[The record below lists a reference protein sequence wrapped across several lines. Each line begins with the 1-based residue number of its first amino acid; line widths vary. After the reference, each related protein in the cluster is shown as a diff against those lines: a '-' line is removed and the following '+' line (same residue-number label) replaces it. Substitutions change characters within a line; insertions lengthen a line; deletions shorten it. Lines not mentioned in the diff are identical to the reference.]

1 MPDNLDTHERFQAHG
16 AVKTASDRSFG
27 FVFAAVFAIIACF
40 PLLSGDPP
48 RWWAVIVAGAFLAA
62 AIAYP
67 PILALPNRLWT
78 RFGLLLHR
86 VVNPIVMGFLFFLVV
101 TPIAMLM
108 RLVGKRPL
116 ETTIDADAA
125 SYWVKREPPGPA
137 PETMK
142 QQF

>member
-1 MPDNLDTHERFQAHG
+1 MYKRYHAHD
-16 AVKTASDRSFG
+16 AVKTSSERSFG
-27 FVFAAVFAIIACF
+27 FVFAAVFAIVACF
-40 PLLSGDPP
+40 PLLSGDAP
-48 RWWAVIVAGAFLAA
+48 RWWSAAVAGAFLAA

-67 PILALPNRLWT
+67 PVLALPNRLWA

-86 VVNPIVMGFLFFLVV
+86 IVNPIVMGFLFFLVV

-116 ETTIDADAA
+116 QTGLDAGAA
-125 SYWVKREPPGPA
+125 SYWVRREPPGPA

-142 QQF
+142 RQF

>member
-1 MPDNLDTHERFQAHG
+1 MPDNLDTHERFHAHDE
-16 AVKTASDRSFG
+16 VKTSSDRSFG
-27 FVFAAVFAIIACF
+27 FVFAAVFAIIAGF
-40 PLLSGDPP
+40 PLLFGDAP
-48 RWWAVIVAGAFLAA
+48 RWWSAAIAGAFLAA
-62 AIAYP
+62 AILHP
-67 PILALPNRLWT
+67 PVLSLPNRLWA

-86 VVNPIVMGFLFFLVV
+86 IVNPIVMGFLFFLVV

-108 RLVGKRPL
+108 RLAGKRPL
-116 ETTIDADAA
+116 QTVLDAGAA